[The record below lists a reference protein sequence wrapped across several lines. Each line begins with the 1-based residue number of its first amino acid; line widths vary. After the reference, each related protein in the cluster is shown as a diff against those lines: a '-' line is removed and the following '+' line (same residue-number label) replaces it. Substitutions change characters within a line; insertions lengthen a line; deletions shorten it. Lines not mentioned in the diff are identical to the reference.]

1 MATRFVEKA
10 DFLCL
15 ILMPMQSLP
24 LPNGENAV
32 PTRWSGSA
40 PFGNVVAQS
49 IAAIK
54 PGTPV
59 WKKEDSF
66 GQPTPTLAMYSQAVD
81 TFVQS
86 ATAFM
91 EHVHFLNE
99 AREAYEE
106 AMRASAALRDQ
117 LDAGDHTLRT
127 FWARL
132 ASLVSNH
139 LQDPTLDSGKP
150 ELRKGS
156 NGGRGLP

>member
-1 MATRFVEKA
+1 M
-10 DFLCL
+10 
-15 ILMPMQSLP
+15 
-24 LPNGENAV
+24 
-32 PTRWSGSA
+32 
-40 PFGNVVAQS
+40 
-49 IAAIK
+49 
-54 PGTPV
+54 

-66 GQPTPTLAMYSQAVD
+66 GQPISTLAMYSQAVD

-117 LDAGDHTLRT
+117 LDSGDHTLRT
-127 FWARL
+127 FRARL

-139 LQDPTLDSGKP
+139 LQDSTLDSGKS

-156 NGGRGLP
+156 SGGRGLP